1 MANSF
6 QNQAPTSHEVVSEE
20 ITVLQLD
27 GFISELRPTS
37 TSTTPLFVSLDA
49 FRASGTCVY
58 TLDAEQRRVYLP
70 SQFIA
75 SIHKVE
81 VVEREYAGNY
91 EAYTKLCLS
100 MTVGQKLYT
109 LFVGLNSWAGQS
121 LLNSLGQL
129 TEAQLHSP
137 LFFKAVAGRRTCFF
151 RIALDTGEGEWMSV
165 SISDEA
171 LGTRLNTDELILLA
185 NTIDETLSS
194 TN

>member
-6 QNQAPTSHEVVSEE
+6 QNQAPTSHEVATEE
-20 ITVLQLD
+20 VTVLQLD
-27 GFISELRPTS
+27 GFISEPKPTS

-70 SQFIA
+70 SQFIG

-81 VVEREYAGNY
+81 VVEREYAGDY
-91 EAYTKLCLS
+91 EPYTKLCLS

-129 TEAQLHSP
+129 TEPQLHSP
-137 LFFKAVAGRRTCFF
+137 LLFKAVAGRRCCFF
-151 RIALDTGEGEWMSV
+151 RVALDTGEGEWMSV

>member
-6 QNQAPTSHEVVSEE
+6 QNQAPATNTIASEDTTVV
-20 ITVLQLD
+20 QLD
-27 GFISELRPTS
+27 GFISQPKPTS

-49 FRASGTCVY
+49 YRASGTCVY

-70 SQFIA
+70 SQFIG

-81 VVEREYAGNY
+81 VVEREYGGDY

-100 MTVGQKLYT
+100 LTIGQKLYT
-109 LFVGLNSWAGQS
+109 LFAGLNSWAGQS
-121 LLNSLGQL
+121 LLNSLGLL

-137 LFFKAVAGRRTCFF
+137 LLFKAVAGRRTCFF
-151 RIALDTGEGEWMSV
+151 RMAVDTGDGEWSPV
-165 SISDEA
+165 SISDDA
-171 LGTRLNTDELILLA
+171 LCTRLNADELILLA